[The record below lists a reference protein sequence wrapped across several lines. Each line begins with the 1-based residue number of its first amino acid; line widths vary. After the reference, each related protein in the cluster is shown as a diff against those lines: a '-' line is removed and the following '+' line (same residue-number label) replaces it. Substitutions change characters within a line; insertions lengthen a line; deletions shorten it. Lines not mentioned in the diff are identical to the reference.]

1 MVQLSSSFFPSLLL
15 AIYYVWGLRQS
26 SAFSRHNVQICS
38 TQRPFGSSFHDSS
51 CRFRGNVFVRRSGT
65 SNNDKDAESGDGDSG
80 ADLAAEFA
88 KFTVGREDLKA
99 LMDDILEDD
108 DEDDEDEGSTT
119 STKGKSGG
127 QVQKTGEEEEDEEE
141 AVDNIPMSKLNIFR
155 GRDEGK
161 VGKLAGNVTLT
172 NRNLYENLKERVLES
187 PSAFVD
193 LVGGEEAA
201 AEMEETELMRG
212 IYKPPSL
219 KPDSG
224 LTAGEVVELVL
235 QALSHNDE
243 PTDNYGVQVF
253 FAYSSPHSFLKG
265 PDAPTIVEYADFIK
279 TSEYAPMMSHT
290 QVIIDK
296 ADYSY
301 DKKKAFYT
309 VRLRDGPAED
319 RNFTCINFILSKN
332 SDLDDCWLIDSA
344 VARTEGLGRS
354 RRRR

>member
-1 MVQLSSSFFPSLLL
+1 MFQPSSSFLPALLL
-15 AIYYVWGLRQS
+15 AMYYVWNLRQS
-26 SAFSRHNVQICS
+26 SAFSRHNFPICS
-38 TQRPFGSSFHDSS
+38 SHRTLYSSFDDSY
-51 CRFRGNVFVRRSGT
+51 CRLLRSHVFVRSSGT
-65 SNNDKDAESGDGDSG
+65 NNNDSNKAESSDDGSG

-99 LMDDILEDD
+99 LMDDILENDEDDDD
-108 DEDDEDEGSTT
+108 DEDSNTSNKRQKNGED
-119 STKGKSGG
+119 
-127 QVQKTGEEEEDEEE
+127 EEDEEE

-235 QALSHNDE
+235 QALLHNDE
-243 PTDNYGVQVF
+243 PTENYGVQVF

-265 PDAPTIVEYADFIK
+265 LDAPTIAEYADFIK

-301 DKKKAFYT
+301 DKKKSFYT

-319 RNFTCINFILSKN
+319 RSFTCINFILSKN

>member
-1 MVQLSSSFFPSLLL
+1 MQVC
-15 AIYYVWGLRQS
+15 
-26 SAFSRHNVQICS
+26 SR
-38 TQRPFGSSFHDSS
+38 QRPFGSSFHDSS
-51 CRFRGNVFVRRSGT
+51 CRLRGNVFVRRSGT
-65 SNNDKDAESGDGDSG
+65 TNNDNNAESGDDGSG

-108 DEDDEDEGSTT
+108 EDDDEDDASNK
-119 STKGKSGG
+119 SKSGG
-127 QVQKTGEEEEDEEE
+127 QGQKNGEDEEDEEE

-201 AEMEETELMRG
+201 AEMEVTELMRG

-243 PTDNYGVQVF
+243 PTENYGVQVL

-319 RNFTCINFILSKN
+319 RIFTCINFILSKN
-332 SDLDDCWLIDSA
+332 SDLEDCWLIDSA

>member
-1 MVQLSSSFFPSLLL
+1 MFPSSSSSSSFLSLLVL
-15 AIYYVWGLRQS
+15 TIYYGWGMIQS
-26 SAFSRHNVQICS
+26 SAFMRHSLRVASSHRFVYSYHDDSYHC
-38 TQRPFGSSFHDSS
+38 RPRLIFGGSSSS
-51 CRFRGNVFVRRSGT
+51 
-65 SNNDKDAESGDGDSG
+65 NDENAAPADDGSG

-99 LMDDILEDD
+99 LMEDIM
-108 DEDDEDEGSTT
+108 
-119 STKGKSGG
+119 
-127 QVQKTGEEEEDEEE
+127 EEEEDEEADSGTSDQKRKNNEEDDDEEE
-141 AVDNIPMSKLNIFR
+141 AIDNIPMSKLNIFR

-193 LVGGEEAA
+193 LVGGEKAA
-201 AEMEETELMRG
+201 AEMEEEELMRG

-235 QALSHNDE
+235 QALLHNDE
-243 PTDNYGVQVF
+243 PTENYGVEVF
-253 FAYSSPHSFLKG
+253 FAYSSQHSFLKG
-265 PDAPTIVEYADFIK
+265 PDAPTILEYADFIK
-279 TSEYAPMMSHT
+279 TSEYAPMISHT

-309 VRLRDGPAED
+309 VRLREGPAED
-319 RNFTCINFILSKN
+319 RVFTCINFILSKN
-332 SDLDDCWLIDSA
+332 TDHDDCWLIDSA
-344 VARTEGLGRS
+344 VVRTEGLGRA